1 VLYFSSKQEEK
12 MSSTDKIISVGFNN
26 YVMVDKIVAITS
38 VNTIPIKK
46 MIKKAKEEEKVID
59 ASMGKKVKAAIF
71 FISGQIVLSALAP
84 QTLYQRLSGEEG

>member
-1 VLYFSSKQEEK
+1 MLYFSSKQEEK

>member
-1 VLYFSSKQEEK
+1 
-12 MSSTDKIISVGFNN
+12 MSAADKIISVGFNN

-46 MIKKAKEEEKVID
+46 IIKKAKEEEKLID

-71 FISGQIVLSALAP
+71 FVSGQIVLSALAP
-84 QTLYQRLSGEEG
+84 QTIYQRLSGEE